1 MPLDFSALEAI
12 VRQDPSGRGV
22 AGYRHDG
29 QWLAAGML
37 ERAARD
43 LAERGDAVA
52 IVTGFCVADL
62 DPPMAET
69 DGPPGALYLARA
81 LLALGKKVALVS
93 DGSGLDLLRLGCR
106 LWNLDAPL
114 IDLAAATGDRR
125 PALGEVLPWPIAER
139 LTHLIAIERVGP
151 SHTLESIHRQPG
163 NAPAAIAQFVD
174 EVPREH
180 YDHSHNMRGMILD
193 RFSAPAHHL
202 FAAARASGHVTTI
215 GIGDG
220 GNEIGMGSIPW
231 SALRAALNQ
240 PHAGRIICRVATDF
254 LLLAGVSNWGAYGLA
269 CATAALSGREDA
281 IAQWNEAS
289 QRQLIERLVQEGG
302 AVDGLTRRHEATV
315 DGLPLEVYLDVL
327 RQIITSK

>member
-139 LTHLIAIERVGP
+139 LT
-151 SHTLESIHRQPG
+151 
-163 NAPAAIAQFVD
+163 
-174 EVPREH
+174 
-180 YDHSHNMRGMILD
+180 
-193 RFSAPAHHL
+193 
-202 FAAARASGHVTTI
+202 
-215 GIGDG
+215 
-220 GNEIGMGSIPW
+220 
-231 SALRAALNQ
+231 
-240 PHAGRIICRVATDF
+240 
-254 LLLAGVSNWGAYGLA
+254 
-269 CATAALSGREDA
+269 
-281 IAQWNEAS
+281 
-289 QRQLIERLVQEGG
+289 
-302 AVDGLTRRHEATV
+302 
-315 DGLPLEVYLDVL
+315 
-327 RQIITSK
+327 